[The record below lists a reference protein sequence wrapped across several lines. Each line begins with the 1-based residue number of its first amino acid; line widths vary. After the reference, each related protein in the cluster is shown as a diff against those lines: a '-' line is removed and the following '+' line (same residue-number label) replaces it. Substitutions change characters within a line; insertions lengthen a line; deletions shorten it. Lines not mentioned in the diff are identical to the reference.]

1 MHELWTILT
10 INMMYTISQNYTN
23 MIVDKHG
30 IQTFEVVLVVFVAF
44 DVVY

>member
-1 MHELWTILT
+1 
-10 INMMYTISQNYTN
+10 MYTISQNYTN

-30 IQTFEVVLVVFVAF
+30 IQTFEVVLVAF